1 MWDQWEKIYLV
12 TTLSFMRAQDISH
25 MVSRN
30 ITEHIDRHCHTIR
43 YRRHETIANKSL
55 NKAGQCRRKL
65 TRHGFDACTSRQIL
79 PQDNVTE
86 HSLVESRNRVTI
98 CHNAG

>member
-43 YRRHETIANKSL
+43 HRRHETIANKSL

-65 TRHGFDACTSRQIL
+65 TRHSTASTHAH
-79 PQDNVTE
+79 QDKSYHKT
-86 HSLVESRNRVTI
+86 T
-98 CHNAG
+98 